1 MPCQLMKKVI
11 GYIWNRTLN
20 MYCTCNINIRACIF
34 FIADVGTAIN
44 TENKKMIIMD
54 CRSYSAA
61 VANRAK
67 GGGVEC
73 AGKVPT

>member
-1 MPCQLMKKVI
+1 
-11 GYIWNRTLN
+11 
-20 MYCTCNINIRACIF
+20 MYCTCNIIIKACIVL
-34 FIADVGTAIN
+34 IADVGNDIN

-73 AGKVPT
+73 AGNVLT